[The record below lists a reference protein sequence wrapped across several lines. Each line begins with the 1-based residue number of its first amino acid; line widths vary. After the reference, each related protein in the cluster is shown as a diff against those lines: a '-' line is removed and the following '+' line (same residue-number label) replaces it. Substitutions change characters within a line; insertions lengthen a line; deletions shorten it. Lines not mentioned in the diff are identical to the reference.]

1 MKRIIVIL
9 SLMTISFTVNAET
22 QTSGRCNINANSKGF
37 EIQVGEK
44 SAYQTDNYE
53 LAKLIFRDFEKAGV
67 CAETNKFC
75 SFELKD
81 GEYVVR
87 NQGLSGVISANIL
100 EVQDIFK
107 YLVRSGVC
115 SSPEMRC
122 LFASQGNE
130 FVALHDGQIYGKQE
144 NAYRVGLW
152 LRDLMEKGQCLPESN
167 AK

>member
-1 MKRIIVIL
+1 MKKMIAIL
-9 SLMTISFTVNAET
+9 SLMAISFTVNAET
-22 QTSGRCNINANSKGF
+22 QTSGRCSIYANTKGF
-37 EIQVGEK
+37 EIQVGGK

-67 CAETNKFC
+67 CSESNKFC
-75 SFELKD
+75 SFELKN

-87 NQGLSGVISANIL
+87 NQGLSGVISPNIL

-115 SSPEMRC
+115 SSPQMRC
-122 LFASQGNE
+122 LFASQGNK
-130 FVALHDGQIYGKQE
+130 FVALHDGQIYGKDE
-144 NAYRVGLW
+144 NPYRAGLW
-152 LRDLMEKGQCLPESN
+152 LRDLMERGQCLPETT